1 MSKVMNIKSLG
12 ATLLVAFGLVLSS
25 CLMYAQDWGGLQRF
39 AAANAA
45 LAEPAAGQPRV
56 VLMGDSITEEWLRL
70 RPDFFSSNGYV
81 GRGISGQVSAQMLVR
96 FRQDVI
102 DLKPAVVVINAGTND
117 VAENQGPY
125 SEDFAFGNIVS
136 MTELAQANGIAVVL
150 TSVLPAA
157 AFRWRPAIT
166 DAADKIAALNVR
178 IKAYAA
184 AKGIP
189 YVDYY
194 TPMVVTDPSRA
205 LNPAYSNDGV
215 HPAPA
220 GYEVMEPLV
229 MEAIA
234 TALAAASQATAS
246 QDAACQSSSACG
258 CCR

>member
-12 ATLLVAFGLVLSS
+12 ATMLVAFGLFLSS

-194 TPMVVTDPSRA
+194 TPMVVSDPSRA

-215 HPAPA
+215 HPVPA

>member
-1 MSKVMNIKSLG
+1 MSIRSFR
-12 ATLLVAFGLVLSS
+12 ATLLVAV
-25 CLMYAQDWGGLQRF
+25 CLIWAVAPGHAQDWGGLQRF
-39 AAANAA
+39 AAANAE
-45 LAEPAAGQPRV
+45 LAPASAEQPRV
-56 VLMGDSITEEWLRL
+56 ILLGDSITEGW
-70 RPDFFSSNGYV
+70 PSKHPAFFEETGYI

-102 DLKPAVVVINAGTND
+102 DLHPAVVVINAGTND

-125 SEDFAFGNIVS
+125 DEDFTLGNIVS

-166 DAADKIAALNVR
+166 DAADKIAALNAR

-184 AKGIP
+184 KQGIP

-194 TPMVVTDPSRA
+194 SALVVDDSSRA
-205 LNPAYSNDGV
+205 LNPDYSKDGV
-215 HPAPA
+215 HPQQP

-229 MEAIA
+229 KQGVSE
-234 TALAAASQATAS
+234 ALAAC
-246 QDAACQSSSACG
+246 AACGSGAG
-258 CCR
+258 HCR

>member
-1 MSKVMNIKSLG
+1 MNKVMNIKSLG

-25 CLMYAQDWGGLQRF
+25 CLTYAQDWGGLQRF

-102 DLKPAVVVINAGTND
+102 DLKPAVVVVNAGTND
-117 VAENQGPY
+117 IAENQGPY

-136 MTELAQANGIAVVL
+136 MTELAQAAGIAVVL
-150 TSVLPAA
+150 TPVRPAA

-194 TPMVVTDPSRA
+194 TPMVVSDPSRA
-205 LNPAYSNDGV
+205 LNPSYSNDGV
-215 HPAPA
+215 HPVPA

>member
-1 MSKVMNIKSLG
+1 MSKVMNIKGLC

-25 CLMYAQDWGGLQRF
+25 CLTYAQDWGGLQRF
-39 AAANAA
+39 AAANAE

-70 RPDFFSSNGYV
+70 RPEFFSSNGYV

-102 DLKPAVVVINAGTND
+102 DLHPAAVVINAGTND

-157 AFRWRPAIT
+157 KFSWRPAIT

-178 IKAYAA
+178 IKAYAT

-194 TPMVVTDPSRA
+194 TLMVVSDPSRA

-215 HPAPA
+215 HPVPA

-229 MEAIA
+229 KEAIA
-234 TALAAASQATAS
+234 TALKSCCDST
-246 QDAACQSSSACG
+246 DDCN

>member
-1 MSKVMNIKSLG
+1 MNKVMNIKSLC
-12 ATLLVAFGLVLSS
+12 ATLLVAFGLISATCFS
-25 CLMYAQDWGGLQRF
+25 YAQDWGGLQRF

-184 AKGIP
+184 ANGIP

-194 TPMVVTDPSRA
+194 TPMVVSDPSRA

-215 HPAPA
+215 HPVPA

-234 TALAAASQATAS
+234 TALAAASQA
-246 QDAACQSSSACG
+246 AACQSSSACG

>member
-1 MSKVMNIKSLG
+1 MNIKGLG

-25 CLMYAQDWGGLQRF
+25 CLTYAQDWGGLQRF

-56 VLMGDSITEEWLRL
+56 VLLGVSITEEWLRL

-194 TPMVVTDPSRA
+194 TPMVVSDPSRA

-215 HPAPA
+215 HPVPA

>member
-25 CLMYAQDWGGLQRF
+25 CLTYAQDWGGLQRF

-184 AKGIP
+184 ANGIP

-194 TPMVVTDPSRA
+194 TPMVVSDPSRA

-215 HPAPA
+215 HPVPA

-234 TALAAASQATAS
+234 AAIAAASQATAS

>member
-1 MSKVMNIKSLG
+1 MHKVMNIRWLG
-12 ATLLVAFGLVLSS
+12 ATLLVAV
-25 CLMYAQDWGGLQRF
+25 CLLLAGNASYAQDWGGRQKF

-45 LAEPAAGQPRV
+45 LAAPAEGQPRV

-70 RPDFFSSNGYV
+70 RPDFFSSNGFV

-96 FRQDVI
+96 FRQDVL
-102 DLKPAVVVINAGTND
+102 DLHPAAVVINAGTND

-136 MTELAQANGIAVVL
+136 MTELARANGIAVVL

-157 AFRWRPAIT
+157 KFSWRPAIT

-178 IKAYAA
+178 IKAYAEA
-184 AKGIP
+184 QGIP

-194 TPMVVTDPSRA
+194 TPMVVSDDTRA
-205 LNPAYSNDGV
+205 LNPAYSKDGV
-215 HPAPA
+215 HPVPA

-229 MEAIA
+229 KEAIA
-234 TALAAASQATAS
+234 TALRNCCDSTG
-246 QDAACQSSSACG
+246 DCD

>member
-1 MSKVMNIKSLG
+1 MKYILICIAMFWNLFSCSGAKSP
-12 ATLLVAFGLVLSS
+12 
-25 CLMYAQDWGGLQRF
+25 DWADKGRYLQENNMLR
-39 AAANAA
+39 
-45 LAEPAAGQPRV
+45 AAGEDSLRV
-56 VLMGDSITEEWLRL
+56 VMMGNSITEFWVELH
-70 RPDFFSSNGYV
+70 PDFFPVNHLV

-194 TPMVVTDPSRA
+194 TPMVVSDPSRA
-205 LNPAYSNDGV
+205 LNPSYSNDGV
-215 HPAPA
+215 HPVPA

-234 TALAAASQATAS
+234 TALAAASQ
-246 QDAACQSSSACG
+246 DAACQSSSACG

>member
-25 CLMYAQDWGGLQRF
+25 CLTYAQDWGGLQRF
-39 AAANAA
+39 EAANAA
-45 LAEPAAGQPRV
+45 LADPVAGQPRV

-102 DLKPAVVVINAGTND
+102 ELHPAAVVINAGTND

-136 MTELAQANGIAVVL
+136 MTELARANGIAVVL

-157 AFRWRPAIT
+157 KFSWRPALT

-178 IKAYAA
+178 IKAYAVEQ
-184 AKGIP
+184 GIP

-194 TPMVVTDPSRA
+194 TPMVVSDPSRA
-205 LNPAYSNDGV
+205 LNPAYSKDGV
-215 HPAPA
+215 HPIPA
-220 GYEVMEPLV
+220 GYAVMEPLV
-229 MEAIA
+229 VEAINV
-234 TALAAASQATAS
+234 ALAAAA
-246 QDAACQSSSACG
+246 QDTACQSSSACG
-258 CCR
+258 RCR